1 MTYVRHKAN
10 VQKLLP
16 LALMGE
22 GLSMF
27 LAMFSHAV
35 GVLLAR
41 VVMRGKV

>member
-1 MTYVRHKAN
+1 
-10 VQKLLP
+10 
-16 LALMGE
+16 MGE

-27 LAMFSHAV
+27 LAMFSHAM